1 MKVTPAFSLPSRFV
15 FHTVGPIVA
24 NGHPSDTDEL
34 LLRQCYECCL
44 RAATGRHLDTIAF
57 CCIST
62 GVFGYPQRDAA
73 CIALDTV
80 TSYLQENDSH
90 LKVIFDVFLP
100 SDEAIYRELLG
111 ANR

>member
-1 MKVTPAFSLPSRFV
+1 MKATPAFNLPSRFV

-24 NGHPSDTDEL
+24 NSHPSKTDEL

-44 RAATGRHLDTIAF
+44 RAATERHLDTIAF

-73 CIALDTV
+73 RIALDTV
-80 TSYLQENDSH
+80 TGYLQENDPH